1 MELEEVIITGAII
14 TVPVHSGKILA
25 PKTLKTILLQAG
37 LTIREFR
44 EHL

>member
-1 MELEEVIITGAII
+1 M
-14 TVPVHSGKILA
+14 LA